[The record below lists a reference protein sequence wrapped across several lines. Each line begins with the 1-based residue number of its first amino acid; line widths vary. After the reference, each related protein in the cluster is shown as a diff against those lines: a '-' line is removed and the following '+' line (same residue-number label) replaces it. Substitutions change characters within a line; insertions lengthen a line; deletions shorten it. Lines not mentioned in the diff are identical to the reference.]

1 MKTIPINKQ
10 KIGLIGLGA
19 MGKALADN
27 MLEHGIYLGVWNRS
41 KEKTTAYT
49 DDAQVTIH
57 PSPAKLFDSVDAVIL
72 MITDFTAIKETLK
85 DVNSFE
91 GKTIIQMGT
100 ISPSESVSL
109 HKMITQQK
117 GTYFEAPLLGSIP
130 DIKAGKLIMMIGGEK
145 KNLSDWK
152 WLFSLFG
159 PKPLYVGAIGHAAT
173 LKLSMNQLIGS
184 LTCAFSASLA
194 LILKKDINLDVF
206 MEVVR
211 DSALYAPTF
220 DKKLGK
226 MLDNDFKNGNF
237 STKHLLKDLNLFIQ
251 ESESYDIETRSVIG
265 SRDITELTVNDNKQD
280 DDYSAVFS
288 TINRTD

>member
-1 MKTIPINKQ
+1 MSKQ

-19 MGKALADN
+19 MGKALADK
-27 MLEHGIYLGVWNRS
+27 MLEQDISLGVWNRS
-41 KEKTTAYT
+41 KDKTTSYT
-49 DDAQVTIH
+49 NNAQVIIH
-57 PSPAKLFDSVDAVIL
+57 PSPASLIDSVDVVIL
-72 MITDFTAIKETLK
+72 MITDFTAIKETLEN
-85 DVNSFE
+85 VSSFE

-109 HKMITQQK
+109 HEMITQQK

-130 DIKAGKLIMMIGGEK
+130 DIKAGKLIMMIGGED

-152 WLFSLFG
+152 WLFSVFG
-159 PKPLYVGAIGHAAT
+159 PNPLYVGAIGHAST

-206 MEVVR
+206 MQVVR

-220 DKKLGK
+220 DKKLDK
-226 MLDNDFKNGNF
+226 MLGNDFKNGNF

-251 ESESYDIETRSVIG
+251 ELESYNIETRSVVG
-265 SRDITELTVNDNKQD
+265 SRDIAELTVNDNKQD

-288 TINRTD
+288 TINRTA